1 MPEVKCELCSSEASV
16 AYCDGC
22 LDEIKDKEYERGRIA
37 GREEAEEKEEE
48 IIEE

>member
-22 LDEIKDKEYERGRIA
+22 LDEKIEEAIEYGKQIGRA
-37 GREEAEEKEEE
+37 EAEEEFKKSDEE
-48 IIEE
+48 